1 MTRRLQVHRSLS
13 KRRNTRLRCDCG
25 AYHFPHRKGGGACD
39 HATPGKRDYFLMLRQ
54 GVSAAT
60 AMAELSEADLN
71 RLHPL

>member
-1 MTRRLQVHRSLS
+1 MRVHIPRHES
-13 KRRNTRLRCDCG
+13 KWRNTRLRCDCG

-39 HATPGKRDYFLMLRQ
+39 RATPGKRDYFLMLRQ

-71 RLHPL
+71 RPHPL